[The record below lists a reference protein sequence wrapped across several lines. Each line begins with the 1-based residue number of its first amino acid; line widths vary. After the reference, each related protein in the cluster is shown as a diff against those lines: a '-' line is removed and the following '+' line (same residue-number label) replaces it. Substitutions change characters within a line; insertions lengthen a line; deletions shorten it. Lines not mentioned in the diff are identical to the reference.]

1 MNAWKRSEGEDSP
14 RLSRVPA
21 RPLTLTFSPQTGR
34 RGQKKHLCPSAERGP
49 RAARV
54 GYGVL
59 LLLLLIALP
68 VSNAGAQD
76 PSADK
81 LVLRRCPVAYV
92 RTTSVGAPTPGLL
105 RDCLVEPGDRVEE
118 GQVLGRLRD
127 DEQRAEVQLRELE
140 AKSDVDVRLN
150 QAKKA
155 QSDNKMARSM
165 ALLRRGAINAEE
177 VETHRLEVEAGAL
190 DVERARYAH
199 QIAQVRLNDAK
210 TKLRACEFVSPHA
223 GIVAAVPKHPGEPVA
238 ANEILFKVVDPERI
252 EVTGFADVTDVWRL
266 RAGMPVRVIL
276 DVPAAD
282 LAVERE
288 VFEGRLSFIDTQ
300 VDPLTRTCK
309 VTARVQNRNGWL
321 RAGLEARMEIG
332 PLPPPDAKPHGLPA
346 VKDARVGMTQP

>member
-1 MNAWKRSEGEDSP
+1 MDLRKR
-14 RLSRVPA
+14 VHA
-21 RPLTLTFSPQTGR
+21 TVRPLTLSPQTGR
-34 RGQKKHLCPSAERGP
+34 GDQKKHLSPRE
-49 RAARV
+49 RAAAQRPGEGV
-54 GYGVL
+54 GTFL
-59 LLLLLIALP
+59 LPLGKIALFLFLVSFP
-68 VSNAGAQD
+68 VSGAGAED

-81 LVLRRCPVAYV
+81 LVLRRCPVGYA
-92 RTTSVGAPTPGLL
+92 RTSSVGAPTHGLL

-127 DEQRAEVQLRELE
+127 DEVRAEVQLRELE

-150 QAKKA
+150 LAKKA
-155 QSDNKMARSM
+155 QADNKMARSM

-190 DVERARYAH
+190 DVERARHAH
-199 QIAQVRLNDAK
+199 QLAQVRLADAK

-223 GIVAAVPKHPGEPVA
+223 GIIAAAPKHPGEPVA
-238 ANEILFKVVDPERI
+238 PNEILFKIVDPERI

-266 RAGMPVRVIL
+266 HAGQPVRIIL

-282 LAVERE
+282 LAVEHE
-288 VFEGRLSFIDTQ
+288 VFEGRLTFIDTQ

-309 VTARVQNRNGWL
+309 VLARVQNRDGLL

-332 PLPPPDAKPHGLPA
+332 PLPPPDAKPQALPV